1 MSLKPNRNFQFKT
14 KVKLRAMADPVPIKC
29 VVVGP
34 PASGKSSML
43 VKLTTGEISS
53 DYTPTVFD
61 NYATCIKQGG
71 KDYELRY

>member
-1 MSLKPNRNFQFKT
+1 M
-14 KVKLRAMADPVPIKC
+14 DPVPIKC

-53 DYTPTVFD
+53 DCTPTVFD
-61 NYATCIKQGG
+61 NFATCIRQGG
-71 KDYELRY
+71 KEYELRY